1 MAGNKN
7 GYRAGTTK
15 TYNKSLMTTVEI
27 NAHFVMAGWLGKRRQ
42 PRPAIVRLFRPINTN
57 GR

>member
-15 TYNKSLMTTVEI
+15 TYIKNLMTTVEI
-27 NAHFVMAGWLGKRRQ
+27 NDKFVTAGWLGKRRQ
-42 PRPAIVRLFRPINTN
+42 PRPSIVRLFRPINTN